1 MDEQQVREEPIGT
14 YEAKS
19 GGVSAKVILKAR
31 IIDNEL
37 VGPGF
42 TRQSASGDDYYFSDI
57 SFEELNYDINRS
69 IKYSNRVNFYLGCSG
84 IGQIFEM
91 LRENA
96 SSIADLLDPRS
107 PKDSKWHIVKCVFS
121 LEDQTK
127 HLYQERAKAKEL
139 RRQMPPSE

>member
-1 MDEQQVREEPIGT
+1 MEEQQYREEQLGT

-19 GGVSAKVILKAR
+19 GDLSAKVALKAR
-31 IIDNEL
+31 IIGNEL

-57 SFEELNYDINRS
+57 SFEELNYDLNRG
-69 IKYSNRVNFYLGCSG
+69 IKYTNRVNFQLGCSG

-96 SSIADLLDPRS
+96 SSIAGLLDPRS
-107 PKDSKWHIVKCVFS
+107 PKDSKWHIVRCVFS

-127 HLYQERAKAKEL
+127 HLYQERAKAKEQ
-139 RRQMPPSE
+139 R